1 VKKGLALAILVLAAA
16 ALTGCGLLEDDV
28 PTAEVG
34 DCVTNDLV
42 GGGTI
47 EEFEVVSCTDSHR
60 AEMFFKFD
68 MPDGDFPG
76 QEGINTAVVEE
87 CQGSAFEDYVGT
99 PYDESAVFVSPVTP
113 TEETWNEADDREVLC
128 FAVAQDG
135 SESTESVKGS
145 GT

>member
-1 VKKGLALAILVLAAA
+1 MKKGLALAIFVLAAA
-16 ALTGCGLLEDDV
+16 ALSGCGLLEDEV

-34 DCVTNDLV
+34 DCVSNDLV

-47 EEFEVVSCTDSHR
+47 EEFDIVDCTDSHR
-60 AEMFFKFD
+60 AELFFKFD

-76 QEGINTAVVEE
+76 QEAINAAVVEQ

-99 PYDESAVFVSPVTP
+99 PYAESAVYVSPVTP
-113 TEETWNEADDREVLC
+113 TEQTWNDADDREVLC

-135 SESTESVKGS
+135 SESTESVKNS